1 MADYAHAKDVYK
13 ELRDTLGP
21 WTKANA
27 FRKWPG
33 KAAGWQRPQGA
44 LELVRFMFEVSVWGD
59 SETGNSLT
67 GYVQLDPSPGDLTA
81 TPIRQVLFSGCL
93 IGGELDRVAAIQGA
107 INRRRPALP
116 AQYKKDVGADTVL
129 GLHLRELYD
138 PSPKYQE
145 GQSAPLSYFG
155 MDDVR
160 EWARFIVE
168 VLPAVM
174 DRFVTGN
181 TPRPVNTTPEHLIP
195 KWLRDYPRSILKKD

>member
-13 ELRDTLGP
+13 ELRETLGP
-21 WTKANA
+21 WTKANG

-33 KAAGWQRPQGA
+33 MVAGWQRPEGA
-44 LELVRFMFEVSVWGD
+44 DQLLRFMFEVSVWGD

-67 GYVQLDPSPGDLTA
+67 GRLQTDPSPGDPNA
-81 TPIRQVLFSGCL
+81 TTIRQVLFTGCL
-93 IGGELDRVAAIQGA
+93 IGGELDRLAAIQGA
-107 INRRRPALP
+107 INRRRPAMP
-116 AQYKKDVGADTVL
+116 AQYKKDAGADTIL

-145 GQSAPLSYFG
+145 GQYVPLSYYG

-160 EWARFIVE
+160 EWTGFILE
-168 VLPAVM
+168 VLPAVL
-174 DRFVTGN
+174 DRFVAGT

-195 KWLRDYPRSILKKD
+195 KWLRDYPRNILKND